1 MSFVGNRV
9 VAHAVLRCEVGFLAM
24 AVILRLHYFVFLA
37 LLIAAA
43 VEGKKDLYEVCMH
56 SVLVMLVF

>member
-1 MSFVGNRV
+1 
-9 VAHAVLRCEVGFLAM
+9 VLRCEFGFLAM

-56 SVLVMLVF
+56 SVLVMPVF